1 MTASGVVRVVDT
13 KGTVVME
20 QAVDAKDILE
30 MCQAKT
36 HLFKTGLNLL

>member
-20 QAVDAKDILE
+20 QAVDAKTFLE
-30 MCQAKT
+30 CVKLRT
-36 HLFKTGLNLL
+36 LLFKTG